1 MKKII
6 GIFCLLLSANG
17 LHAEQNKETFSQAL
31 AAYNNDINAYKLAQ
45 SRHPA
50 HLMTYADPDGMR
62 LRKILNPDRYEATLI
77 TAQANTG
84 DTQKMTQFT
93 HSQLDLIDTM
103 YIDAFTKQ
111 WGTYDQEYLDIQD
124 MKLRAF
130 KLEWRQLA
138 PKLNP
143 RKMTAEDRAQVQQ
156 LFNQPESM
164 IAELSNHI
172 QKRRFSAAYKAQAMA
187 RLAMLKGMVQAI
199 KPKI

>member
-1 MKKII
+1 
-6 GIFCLLLSANG
+6 
-17 LHAEQNKETFSQAL
+17 
-31 AAYNNDINAYKLAQ
+31 
-45 SRHPA
+45 
-50 HLMTYADPDGMR
+50 
-62 LRKILNPDRYEATLI
+62 
-77 TAQANTG
+77 
-84 DTQKMTQFT
+84 
-93 HSQLDLIDTM
+93 
-103 YIDAFTKQ
+103 
-111 WGTYDQEYLDIQD
+111 

-143 RKMTAEDRAQVQQ
+143 HKMTAEDRVQVQQ